1 MLLRPAAV
9 LAFCG
14 AALLGGCATV
24 LAPGH
29 PPLTLITRPDSV
41 VVRDGSGR
49 MLGVAPLPDVRLR
62 PAETLELS
70 RPGWRTQRV
79 PLRRS
84 LRSAFSFNLLLPA
97 MAAMAALGAGAE
109 GKRVLPLALLVPAGM
124 AVDVATGRAW
134 AHSPRVLDVALAELP
149 PPPLPPDLPLD
160 PARASVAARLLLAD
174 MAAAADMAG
183 CNRIVSETWL
193 DERDRVEPAS
203 VSPADSA
210 VIAARA
216 REHVEG
222 ARDRLRVLCA
232 RSNPLLD
239 SLAAVQSASAPHD
252 APAGGATGAAADA
265 GGAETGSGG
274 MDAAQACAAEALGHC
289 ITFPFG
295 SADIRPSLQDD
306 VRDIAARLRSFE
318 LPVWIVVEG
327 TADPAG
333 GGRANFRLALARAMA
348 VRDALV
354 AMGVRPDRIFVESC
368 GEEERCQL
376 VPGASGGA
384 PGAELNRRVGF
395 HLQITE
401 GAP

>member
-1 MLLRPAAV
+1 
-9 LAFCG
+9 
-14 AALLGGCATV
+14 
-24 LAPGH
+24 
-29 PPLTLITRPDSV
+29 
-41 VVRDGSGR
+41 
-49 MLGVAPLPDVRLR
+49 
-62 PAETLELS
+62 
-70 RPGWRTQRV
+70 V

-84 LRSAFSFNLLLPA
+84 LRPAFSFNLLLPA
-97 MAAMAALGAGAE
+97 VVAMAALGAGAE

-124 AVDVATGRAW
+124 AMDVATGRAW
-134 AHSPRVLDVALAELP
+134 AHSPRVLDVALTELP
-149 PPPLPPDLPLD
+149 PPSLPPNLSPDLPLD

-174 MAAAADMAG
+174 MAAAADQAG

-222 ARDRLRVLCA
+222 ARARLRELCA

-239 SLAAVQSASAPHD
+239 SLVAVQSASAPD
-252 APAGGATGAAADA
+252 DLPAGETGGPSADA
-265 GGAETGSGG
+265 DGAETGSGA
-274 MDAAQACAAEALGHC
+274 MDAAEACAAAALGHC

-295 SADIRPSLQDD
+295 SAEIRPAFQDGL
-306 VRDIAARLRSFE
+306 RDIAARLRSFE
-318 LPVWIVVEG
+318 LPVLIVVEG

-333 GGRANFRLALARAMA
+333 SGQPNLRLGLARAMA

-354 AMGVRPDRIFVESC
+354 AMGVRPDRVFVESC
-368 GEEERCQL
+368 EEERCRL

-384 PGAELNRRVGF
+384 PGAELNRRVRF